1 VANVEYGEIR
11 WAYTIGGD
19 GGGGAVRGRRPRRG
33 RHRQRPRPRLDQP
46 SGHLRWTYDA
56 GGNEEYGGGAWGTA
70 RPHGRRDSGR
80 GQPPDQPDPD
90 PGDREAY
97 THRLLALEAADGS
110 VRWESG
116 IDDVAFVGPVVHE
129 STVVVATRAGGV
141 HGVALDSGERR
152 WRESAPETWA
162 PLVHD
167 EDRASV
173 YVADTA
179 GAVTAFDP
187 ASGEQRWQRS
197 LDAGVGAV
205 AMAGSDLFVEPRTAA
220 YGPSRATDGETQ
232 WTESSA
238 RQSAQSTSTRTPW
251 PSSTTPA
258 SCRRSW
264 RRGAGIVGTRFSV
277 TESRGSECGWNPDG
291 EWANGLLYDG
301 FDATVS
307 GRWSLGNFDADAE

>member
-1 VANVEYGEIR
+1 M
-11 WAYTIGGD
+11 
-19 GGGGAVRGRRPRRG
+19 
-33 RHRQRPRPRLDQP
+33 
-46 SGHLRWTYDA
+46 
-56 GGNEEYGGGAWGTA
+56 
-70 RPHGRRDSGR
+70 
-80 GQPPDQPDPD
+80 
-90 PGDREAY
+90 
-97 THRLLALEAADGS
+97 
-110 VRWESG
+110 RWESG

-152 WRESAPETWA
+152 WRESAPGDVWA

-205 AMAGSDLFVEPRTAA
+205 AMAGSDLFVGTENGRVR
-220 YGPSRATDGETQ
+220 SLRATDGETQ
-232 WTESSA
+232 WTESLG
-238 RQSAQSTSTRTPW
+238 TPV
-251 PSSTTPA
+251 
-258 SCRRSW
+258 
-264 RRGAGIVGTRFSV
+264 GAVDVHEDTVAVFDHSGVVSLLAAGSGHVGTRFSV

>member
-1 VANVEYGEIR
+1 
-11 WAYTIGGD
+11 
-19 GGGGAVRGRRPRRG
+19 
-33 RHRQRPRPRLDQP
+33 
-46 SGHLRWTYDA
+46 
-56 GGNEEYGGGAWGTA
+56 
-70 RPHGRRDSGR
+70 
-80 GQPPDQPDPD
+80 
-90 PGDREAY
+90 
-97 THRLLALEAADGS
+97 

-116 IDDVAFVGPVVHE
+116 IDDVAFVGPVVHG

-152 WRESAPETWA
+152 WRESAPGDVWA

-205 AMAGSDLFVEPRTAA
+205 AMAGSDLFVGTENGRVR
-220 YGPSRATDGETQ
+220 SLRATDGGH
-232 WTESSA
+232 SGRSPSA
-238 RQSAQSTSTRTPW
+238 RQSAQSTSTGTPW

-258 SCRRSW
+258 SCRSW
-264 RRGAGIVGTRFSV
+264 RRGAGTSA
-277 TESRGSECGWNPDG
+277 RGSP
-291 EWANGLLYDG
+291 
-301 FDATVS
+301 
-307 GRWSLGNFDADAE
+307 